1 MKVLMTTTYWK
12 GCPGGIRPYLEN
24 LVQELE
30 KSGIDVKVV
39 FREGRDPE
47 NYKIHEEP
55 RFINRLISAFRL
67 LMEIRPEVIHSHG
80 GMYYYLLAGY
90 LYKKIFGAK
99 MIYTFHTEPEKNDR
113 LPFLK
118 RAALQILLNGCDSVT
133 FVSKRLV
140 TQVEGIWG
148 LKFKNSLITYAGV
161 ESREVPE
168 SSKRIFR
175 QRFGIKDDSI
185 VLLALGLTALSY
197 KAEGLKLLIRSVKN
211 IKDKYPNILLVATR
225 SGCHLDE
232 VKEFS
237 KKEGMEKNVIFT
249 GDIDDTYTAIAISD
263 IYMHITLAEGGLSIA
278 LLEAMSMGKPIIATR
293 VGGIPE
299 AIEDGKNGLLTD
311 PDVDEITE
319 KIVYLLQNQEMAEE
333 LGRNAKK
340 TAEVRFTWKIA
351 TDNILRIYTGTVN
364 QSVDVTS

>member
-12 GCPGGIRPYLEN
+12 GCPGGIRAYLEN

-30 KSGIDVKVV
+30 KNGTDVKVV

-47 NYKIHEEP
+47 NYKMHEEP
-55 RFINRLISAFRL
+55 HIITNLISAFRL
-67 LMEIRPEVIHSHG
+67 LMEIRPEIIHSHG

-90 LYKKIFGAK
+90 LYKKVFGAK
-99 MIYTFHTEPEKNDR
+99 IIYTFHTEPEKNDS

-118 RAALQILLNGCDSVT
+118 RAALQILLNRCDNVT

-140 TQVEGIWG
+140 DRVEGIWG

-161 ESREVPE
+161 ESKEVPE
-168 SSKRIFR
+168 SSKRVFR

-197 KAEGLKLLIRSVKN
+197 KVEGLKLLIKSIKN

-225 SGCHLDE
+225 GGCRLDE
-232 VKEFS
+232 IKEFS
-237 KKEGMEKNVIFT
+237 KMEGMEKNVIFT

-299 AIEDGKNGLLTD
+299 AIEDGKNGLLTE

-319 KIVYLLQNQEMAEE
+319 KIVYLLQNKDIAEE

-351 TDNILRIYTGTVN
+351 ADNILKIYKGTVN
-364 QSVDVTS
+364 VSADVIS